1 MDVVNQP
8 FTPYKFLDTKC
19 VILGNST
26 FYGSISGYFSRNAV
40 MWNGLDTSNLIT
52 ISRSYKKV
60 TWKTVS
66 CLSVELFK
74 ACFLNFIKMFWV
86 NLIERRRE
94 LVVRRTIPQGQL
106 GLSYSQLVNKA
117 FIHWQHVP
125 GMFSET
131 GRVPVRCEKAMTFV
145 ILMYCFPIGKCQHKS

>member
-1 MDVVNQP
+1 MDVVNHP
-8 FTPYKFLDTKC
+8 FTPYKFLDTKY
-19 VILGNST
+19 LGNST
-26 FYGSISGYFSRNAV
+26 FYGSISGYFPRNTV
-40 MWNGLDTSNLIT
+40 MRNGLNTSNLIT

-145 ILMYCFPIGKCQHKS
+145 ILMYCFPVCKCQHKS